1 MIITSLGIWSNSQ
14 RFTHNTVLL
23 WAQNS
28 HCTVRTGLRHWRQ
41 GCQRALL
48 FSTDSS
54 SECPNSKLLSLQ
66 TPYPTSVLYCG
77 KWRLLSL
84 IPPHLLPFFCSL
96 TTAALNLSSADR
108 TMPQEEGTQ
117 GQIRLFGDSRFSFF
131 VSYSWPHAL
140 LCCILSPLRCRS
152 PRLFTQNCVFCASW
166 SKEKCLYDFLCS
178 AVRVE
183 N

>member
-1 MIITSLGIWSNSQ
+1 MIITGLGIWSNSHK
-14 RFTHNTVLL
+14 FTHNTVLL

-54 SECPNSKLLSLQ
+54 ECPNSKLLSLQ

-84 IPPHLLPFFCSL
+84 IPPPPPTTTFFLSSVHSLLPLSTYLVPTEQCRRRRALKDRLDCLGILVSL
-96 TTAALNLSSADR
+96 F
-108 TMPQEEGTQ
+108 
-117 GQIRLFGDSRFSFF
+117 LF
-131 VSYSWPHAL
+131 H
-140 LCCILSPLRCRS
+140 ILGLMRWS

-166 SKEKCLYDFLCS
+166 SREKCLYDFLCS